1 MSVALQSTIGE
12 IAAQSISA
20 VRVFEKY
27 GIDYCCGGKR
37 GIEDV
42 CREKGIDP
50 AELNRALEQSVE
62 RSEDTTDWNVAPLRE
77 LIKHIVGTHHEFLK
91 LEMPR
96 ISERMAKVVNA
107 HTSKDA
113 ATITELA
120 STYAALRAELESHLP
135 KEEVI
140 LFPAIDRYESA
151 LDQGLPLPAAPF
163 GSVANPI
170 AVMEQEHEH
179 AGAALARI
187 RELTRDFTLPEWA
200 CNTVRA
206 LWKGLE
212 ELEADTHRHIH
223 LENNILHRR
232 TLEMEANAPTR

>member
-20 VRVFEKY
+20 VRVFEKF

-37 GIEDV
+37 AIEDV

-50 AELNRALEQSVE
+50 AELNRALEQSAAP
-62 RSEDTTDWNVAPLRE
+62 SEDTTDWNVAPLRD
-77 LIKHIVGTHHEFLK
+77 LIKHILGTHHEFLK
-91 LEMPR
+91 LELPR

-120 STYAALRAELESHLP
+120 ATYAALRAELESHLP
-135 KEEVI
+135 KEEVM
-140 LFPAIDRYESA
+140 LFPAISRYESA
-151 LDQGLPLPAAPF
+151 VSQGLPLPPAPF
-163 GSVANPI
+163 GSIANPI
-170 AVMEQEHEH
+170 AVMEQEHEN
-179 AGAALARI
+179 AGAALVRI

-206 LWKGLE
+206 LWTGLE

-232 TLEMEANAPTR
+232 TLEMEANAPKA